1 MGTIVKPNQAAWKQN
16 LFSPWCPWPQPSP
29 IHTHKHQA
37 PQAWPTQ
44 KLDPTVTTMPNTTFS
59 IPMWL
64 LLMYLNGV
72 TVVET
77 ILNISEK
84 NTCPKRHTTSKPS
97 YDGEMLMRVKEN
109 NSTTTTMVDMPLKH
123 PNTLHPSKC
132 QATPLDDRSTY
143 MLAFFLK
150 GCMYVVYCLPTQY
163 LRIIISNKF
172 SNSTKK

>member
-16 LFSPWCPWPQPSP
+16 LFSPWPPCTCQWPQPSP

-59 IPMWL
+59 IPMLL

-84 NTCPKRHTTSKPS
+84 DTCPKRRTTSKPK

-109 NSTTTTMVDMPLKH
+109 NSTTTTTVDMPPKH

-132 QATPLDDRSTY
+132 QATLLDDRSTY
-143 MLAFFLK
+143 MLAFFFLK
-150 GCMYVVYCLPTQY
+150 AVCTLYIVCKRSILG
-163 LRIIISNKF
+163 
-172 SNSTKK
+172 

>member
-16 LFSPWCPWPQPSP
+16 LFSPWPPWPQPSP

-97 YDGEMLMRVKEN
+97 YDGEMQGEQFYDYNHGGYAPKAPEYAPPVK
-109 NSTTTTMVDMPLKH
+109 V
-123 PNTLHPSKC
+123 PSYT
-132 QATPLDDRSTY
+132 AR
-143 MLAFFLK
+143 
-150 GCMYVVYCLPTQY
+150 
-163 LRIIISNKF
+163 
-172 SNSTKK
+172 

>member
-1 MGTIVKPNQAAWKQN
+1 MGTIVKHNQAAWKQN
-16 LFSPWCPWPQPSP
+16 LFSPWPPWPLCQWPQPSP

-37 PQAWPTQ
+37 LQAWPTQ
-44 KLDPTVTTMPNTTFS
+44 KLDPTVTT
-59 IPMWL
+59 IP
-64 LLMYLNGV
+64 
-72 TVVET
+72 
-77 ILNISEK
+77 NISEK

-143 MLAFFLK
+143 MLAFFFK